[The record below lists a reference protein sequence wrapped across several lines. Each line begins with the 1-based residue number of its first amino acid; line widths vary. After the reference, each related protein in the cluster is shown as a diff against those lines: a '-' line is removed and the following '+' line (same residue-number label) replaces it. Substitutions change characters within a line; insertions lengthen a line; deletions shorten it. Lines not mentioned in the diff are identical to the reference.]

1 MRLTDGIKSKIS
13 NTLTSFEAD
22 LHRRKFL
29 DFPDVTATQLLLGC
43 EPGVQ
48 NLFDLMDPKKSV
60 LSSHAANKLAGTTV
74 STLPFHIA
82 LLGMDLTVV
91 RHHPEYTSMPP
102 GMITHRAAP
111 PSHEGASCYGAVVT
125 IVLRATGDE
134 VLPNFG
140 YSSYSAPQFN
150 DRNRGFVI
158 KKGHPFYDMLE
169 PWAKGVVKLQEECA
183 ALSATGLLI
192 DRYCNTA
199 GQVKRMVPAL
209 EPLMPGSV
217 QRALE
222 ASSKASPVPV
232 RLTDKLDKQ
241 QVRSVLRMMDEAC
254 SYAAVSAIAPIEY
267 DHIAL
272 KRMDNIGVEPIR
284 RMRYYDC

>member
-1 MRLTDGIKSKIS
+1 MRLTDGIKRQIS
-13 NTLTSFEAD
+13 NTLNNFEAD

-29 DFPDVTATQLLLGC
+29 DFPEVTATQLLLGC
-43 EPGVQ
+43 EPGARDYM
-48 NLFDLMDPKKSV
+48 DLMDKERSS
-60 LSSHAANKLAGTTV
+60 LSPHAADRLRTISVG
-74 STLPFHIA
+74 TLPFHIA
-82 LLGMDLTVV
+82 IRGMDLTAVA
-91 RHHPEYTSMPP
+91 HHPEYTALPI
-102 GMITHRAAP
+102 GMVTHRAAP